1 MIGLDAARPAC
12 HCFLKDAVTP
22 VEHHPLTMPEDKPPR
37 LYQRVRPPS
46 PQAARAQIIVSP
58 KLPVIACRLVDYS
71 PGGACLEIFPM
82 VPVPDRFELLHGN
95 VKKKSRVVWRRGIRI
110 GVAF

>member
-1 MIGLDAARPAC
+1 MIQHWDM
-12 HCFLKDAVTP
+12 TP
-22 VEHHPLTMPEDKPPR
+22 ESKPKR
-37 LYQRVRPPS
+37 LYQRVRPS
-46 PQAARAQIIVSP
+46 GRDADKAQIIVGP
-58 KLPVIACRLVDYS
+58 KQPVIACKLIDYS

-82 VPVPDRFELLHGN
+82 VPLPERFELLHGS

>member
-1 MIGLDAARPAC
+1 MPHDGAAMSEA
-12 HCFLKDAVTP
+12 K
-22 VEHHPLTMPEDKPPR
+22 R

-46 PQAARAQIIVSP
+46 PEAAKAQIIVSP
-58 KLPVIACRLVDYS
+58 KLPAVACRLVDYS

-82 VPVPDRFELLHGN
+82 VQVPERFDLLHGS
-95 VKKKSRVVWRRGIRI
+95 VRKRSRVVWRRGIRI